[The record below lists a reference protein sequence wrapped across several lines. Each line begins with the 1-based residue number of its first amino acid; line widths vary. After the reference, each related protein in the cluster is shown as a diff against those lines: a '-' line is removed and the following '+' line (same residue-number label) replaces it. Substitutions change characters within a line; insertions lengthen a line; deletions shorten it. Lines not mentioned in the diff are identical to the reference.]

1 METSIKLSVLLSINT
16 ENNMKN
22 NFTMPD
28 VVLDLT
34 DENKD
39 IFEAIAQCE
48 AKRQDLLHS
57 PWYKRIFK
65 PVKRSLK
72 K

>member
-22 NFTMPD
+22 NFTMQD

-39 IFEAIAQCE
+39 IFEAIAECE

>member
-1 METSIKLSVLLSINT
+1 MKNT
-16 ENNMKN
+16 EI
-22 NFTMPD
+22 MPD
-28 VVLDLT
+28 VILDLT

-39 IFEAIAQCE
+39 IFEAIADCE
-48 AKRQDLLHS
+48 ANRQKLINANWL
-57 PWYKRIFK
+57 KKLFK

>member
-1 METSIKLSVLLSINT
+1 
-16 ENNMKN
+16 MKN

-39 IFEAIAQCE
+39 IFEAIAECE

>member
-39 IFEAIAQCE
+39 ILKLLQNVKLN
-48 AKRQDLLHS
+48 AKICCILRGI
-57 PWYKRIFK
+57 RE
-65 PVKRSLK
+65 SLNL
-72 K
+72 

>member
-1 METSIKLSVLLSINT
+1 
-16 ENNMKN
+16 MKKN
-22 NFTMPD
+22 IEMPD
-28 VVLDLT
+28 VIVDLT
-34 DENKD
+34 DETKTVE
-39 IFEAIAQCE
+39 EAIAECE